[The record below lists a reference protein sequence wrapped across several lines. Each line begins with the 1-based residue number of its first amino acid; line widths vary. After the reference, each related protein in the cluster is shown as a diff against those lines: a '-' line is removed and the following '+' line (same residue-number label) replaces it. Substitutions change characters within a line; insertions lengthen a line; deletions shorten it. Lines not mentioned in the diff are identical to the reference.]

1 MNEHKLCI
9 NCKNY
14 QAPWSSGF
22 SAARCP
28 SMCFAEAL
36 RGPLNLET
44 GARPATSEKPV
55 DLRKE
60 GGACGPDGLL
70 FEEKPPEQVEHQEQA
85 IAHEKEIEAAI
96 NKARADKVCAPWWK
110 FW

>member
-1 MNEHKLCI
+1 MNEPKFCV

-14 QAPWSSGF
+14 QAAWALPLGG
-22 SAARCP
+22 ARNP
-28 SMCFAEAL
+28 SMCTADAL

-44 GARPATSEKPV
+44 GYRLATIEKPS

-60 GGACGPDGLL
+60 GGACGPDGLH
-70 FEEKPPEQVEHQEQA
+70 FEAKPPKQVAHQEQA
-85 IAHEKEIEAAI
+85 IAHEKEIAAAI
-96 NKARADKVCAPWWK
+96 NKARADKVLSPWWK